1 MNLEGKTALVTG
13 ASSGIGKAVSMAMA
27 AEGVSVGLLAR
38 SEDKLEKTR
47 QEIEQKGG
55 RALPVS
61 ADVSDPE
68 QVQKAVE
75 NTVDEFGS
83 LHIVASIA
91 GLGIFK
97 NVEEMSVDEWDTH
110 INVMLRGS
118 FLVAKYSLP
127 HLYEQEQG
135 HVLAVT
141 SLWAK
146 RFCAKCSGYT
156 GAKFGVR
163 GMLQSVREE
172 ARSHNVKV
180 TNIMPGTVDTPF
192 FEKTDWETDLTRALW
207 PEDVAQTAVFALQL
221 PDRAVVEEIQL
232 QAIQPDGCTE

>member
-27 AEGVSVGLLAR
+27 AEGVNVGLLAR

-97 NVEEMSVDEWDTH
+97 NVEEMSVEEWDTH

>member
-97 NVEEMSVDEWDTH
+97 NVEEMSVEEWDTH

>member
-68 QVQKAVE
+68 RVKNAVE
-75 NTVDEFGS
+75 KTVDEFGS

-127 HLYEQEQG
+127 HIYQQKSG

-163 GMLQSVREE
+163 GLLQSVREE

-207 PEDVAQTAVFALQL
+207 PEDVAQTAVFALKL